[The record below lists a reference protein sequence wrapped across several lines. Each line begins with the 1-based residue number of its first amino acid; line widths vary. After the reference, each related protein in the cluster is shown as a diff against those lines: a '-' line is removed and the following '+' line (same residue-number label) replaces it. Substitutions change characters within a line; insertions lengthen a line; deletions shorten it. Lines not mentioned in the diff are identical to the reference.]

1 MIEIEIEIE
10 MLKDIEKE
18 NELDRERDREREKE
32 RGESERYRE
41 RGRERKGMG
50 SKYKDSINFFTNFVA
65 LKKKLFHFIV
75 LYLTLGEMKFSGKTV
90 EFGVT

>member
-18 NELDRERDREREKE
+18 NELDRE